1 MYFKSS
7 IMLCCLLCIYALLCI
22 AVAFG
27 DINETQTT
35 TTRKFSKPPS
45 KKRDQFQK
53 IKNIK
58 EKLYFWRPGS
68 STEAPKPSRQPSFSS
83 AMSRLQSDRELSF
96 KDTNTSLDSS
106 RQQSFSSAMSRLQ
119 SDRELSF
126 NAMTSP
132 QSEINPARESLREYV
147 INIDEDEKMEK
158 RESSQE
164 YILNDEPKNTS
175 YTQME
180 KGKSSLHNIFKED
193 ANRTSN
199 PQKEKG
205 ENSQQNVYKDNT
217 KKTLYP
223 QLDDKFDFDET
234 TDDALNIR
242 QYTEEE
248 IQELFNN
255 FDKNNDNGLSFEELK
270 QVFQSLNEETPD
282 EDIRYMIDVMKTE
295 DDSKITYD
303 AFKEMMMVNKNDFF
317 IKDTFDSIDKN
328 QKGFVTPKEL
338 YSKFGGFNESFTL
351 DEANDL
357 VKKYGNKESMTI
369 DYEGF
374 KTFFNNKK
382 D

>member
-68 STEAPKPSRQPSFSS
+68 STEAPK
-83 AMSRLQSDRELSF
+83 
-96 KDTNTSLDSS
+96 SS